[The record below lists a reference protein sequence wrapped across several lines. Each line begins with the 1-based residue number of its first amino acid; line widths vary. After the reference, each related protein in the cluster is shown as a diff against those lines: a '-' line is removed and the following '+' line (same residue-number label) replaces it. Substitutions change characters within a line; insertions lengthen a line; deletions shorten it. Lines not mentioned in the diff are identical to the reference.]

1 MYFTYIDLSIFNPI
15 GVEEELSMNKDSG
28 LQNPKQEKYWLYIL
42 SNSKPNGPL
51 YLGDALCLYTRMNEH
66 HAGVRRD
73 YAHYHRL
80 DRLVYFEVWND
91 YDKFVARLRRVRNWP
106 RDMRLLLIES
116 LNPEWVDLLPQFV
129 AEHTGK
135 SNDRDLKQQEKAA

>member
-1 MYFTYIDLSIFNPI
+1 MSTENQM
-15 GVEEELSMNKDSG
+15 GSG
-28 LQNPKQEKYWLYIL
+28 QHADEQKTYWLYIL

-51 YLGDALCLYTRMNEH
+51 YLGDTDCLLSRMEEH
-66 HAGVRRD
+66 KQGLRRD

-116 LNPEWVDLLPQFV
+116 LNAQWNDLSLQLR
-129 AEHTGK
+129 TDQN
-135 SNDRDLKQQEKAA
+135 SNSASTTLQIREQAA